1 MDRFNILLI
10 ALLMHVS
17 FGVYASSSVNN
28 YIKEYQSQ
36 LFYPEIV
43 ASFYPYSQL
52 KWQLVKDRRQLKNQ
66 LGLLVLADVND
77 DLQKRYDL
85 LQQTQ
90 GLEFDILATDTLLY
104 FSVYK
109 ELIATHGIKWLFGGR
124 LDGNIG
130 QPSAFAINTI
140 NQHFQTNNLYQLVIT
155 LQPQSEQYSDLYE
168 RLYLYYDPYHQEAPK
183 LEITRL
189 LKPNQ
194 IIPYKSLVY
203 RLNISGDL
211 NKRQLQYFLKK
222 DSRIYNEELVTIVK
236 GFQERHGLV
245 ADGIIGEKTL
255 YWLNMSANERVR
267 IIALNIQRLRLWE
280 EKSNRFVLVN
290 IPSYEMGYFQE
301 GELIFKSKVIV
312 GKPARR
318 TPLFTTRLDSIVF
331 NPKWKVPTKIMRED
345 ILPKAFDNK
354 EYLTEHNFEVLP
366 SWLSNS
372 VIPFESIKW
381 EEMTAE
387 NFPYKL
393 RQKPGGT
400 NALGKYK
407 FNTPNKNSIYLH
419 DTPLRSL
426 FKKQHRAYSS
436 GCIRVEKASEFA
448 QLLMEESDYTATDY
462 ENYNQLPKTNSVGL
476 GQKIAVYTTYQTT
489 WIDDKDIIQF
499 RDDIYKYDEWS
510 KSKID

>member
-1 MDRFNILLI
+1 
-10 ALLMHVS
+10 
-17 FGVYASSSVNN
+17 
-28 YIKEYQSQ
+28 
-36 LFYPEIV
+36 
-43 ASFYPYSQL
+43 
-52 KWQLVKDRRQLKNQ
+52 
-66 LGLLVLADVND
+66 
-77 DLQKRYDL
+77 
-85 LQQTQ
+85 
-90 GLEFDILATDTLLY
+90 
-104 FSVYK
+104 
-109 ELIATHGIKWLFGGR
+109 
-124 LDGNIG
+124 
-130 QPSAFAINTI
+130 
-140 NQHFQTNNLYQLVIT
+140 
-155 LQPQSEQYSDLYE
+155 
-168 RLYLYYDPYHQEAPK
+168 
-183 LEITRL
+183 
-189 LKPNQ
+189 
-194 IIPYKSLVY
+194 
-203 RLNISGDL
+203 
-211 NKRQLQYFLKK
+211 
-222 DSRIYNEELVTIVK
+222 
-236 GFQERHGLV
+236 
-245 ADGIIGEKTL
+245 
-255 YWLNMSANERVR
+255 
-267 IIALNIQRLRLWE
+267 
-280 EKSNRFVLVN
+280 
-290 IPSYEMGYFQE
+290 
-301 GELIFKSKVIV
+301 
-312 GKPARR
+312 
-318 TPLFTTRLDSIVF
+318 
-331 NPKWKVPTKIMRED
+331 MRED